1 MSWFTSQWRAWRLRC
16 PRCGEGRLFVGWFR
30 MYSHCYKCRLRYER
44 EPGYFLGSVYINYGL
59 TALLLIVIYL
69 GMYFSNIPQRHLD
82 TRFGQINLHL
92 TISLAFAVIFP
103 LCFHRYARSLW
114 MAFDQ
119 FWDPSRDERDMQ

>member
-1 MSWFTSQWRAWRLRC
+1 
-16 PRCGEGRLFVGWFR
+16 
-30 MYSHCYKCRLRYER
+30 MYSHCYKCRLKYQR

-59 TALLLIVIYL
+59 TAILLTVLYL
-69 GMYFSNIPQRHLD
+69 GMFFSDVPPRYLD
-82 TRFGQINLHL
+82 TRFGQIDLQL

-119 FWDPSRDERDMQ
+119 YWDPARDEHDME